1 MNLDKEENS
10 LNGFLIIDK
19 PSGITSHSVVH
30 QIRKVTNTK
39 KVGHAGTL
47 DPDATGVLVVGLG
60 KATRLITYLV
70 SDNKTYQATIR
81 LGQSTSTDDREGEI
95 LKTVDCSNLD
105 ENEINSVI
113 LNFIGD
119 IDQIPSA
126 VSAIKING
134 QKAYDLVRKG
144 EKVELKP
151 RKIHISAIDIHEIKK
166 VNSFIDLNL
175 TIHCSSG
182 TYIRALARDI
192 GEQLKVG
199 GHVTNLRR
207 LQSGQWNISDAKKIE
222 ELKVDNL
229 PLISM
234 AEIATT
240 MFPSVKVEFEEIQD
254 LIHGR
259 YVRKTHEPAETIA
272 LIDKKPSLV
281 ALAHGDGVMLKP
293 QIVFATG
300 ISGV

>member
-30 QIRKVTNTK
+30 QIRKITNTK

-166 VNSFIDLNL
+166 VNSYIDLNL

-199 GHVTNLRR
+199 GHVINLRR

>member
-19 PSGITSHSVVH
+19 PSGMTSHSVVH
-30 QIRKVTNTK
+30 QIRKITNTK

-105 ENEINSVI
+105 ENKINSVI

-166 VNSFIDLNL
+166 VNSYIDLNL

-259 YVRKTHEPAETIA
+259 YVRKTHEPAETVA

>member
-19 PSGITSHSVVH
+19 SSGMTSHSVVH
-30 QIRKVTNTK
+30 QIRKITNTK

-70 SDNKTYQATIR
+70 TDNKTYQATIR

-166 VNSFIDLNL
+166 VNSYIDLNL

>member
-19 PSGITSHSVVH
+19 PSGMTSHSVVH
-30 QIRKVTNTK
+30 QIRKITNTK

-70 SDNKTYQATIR
+70 TDNKTYQATIR

-166 VNSFIDLNL
+166 VNSYIDLNL

>member
-19 PSGITSHSVVH
+19 PSGMTSHSVVH
-30 QIRKVTNTK
+30 QIRKITNTK

-119 IDQIPSA
+119 IHQIPSA

-166 VNSFIDLNL
+166 VNSYIDLNL

>member
-166 VNSFIDLNL
+166 VNSYIDLNL